1 MGLLHTY
8 QTGQTLA
15 PLGGGSDGLPLGPFA
30 DWAALPASAQSGSL
44 AFVSDL
50 GPASSYGIARY
61 DTGDAEWKLFFGY
74 FLTLADLLTFTD
86 PINSLA
92 VATVGAS
99 LDDPESV
106 RYQWDDSLLVPA
118 WVRTPDGTEY
128 IYAATDWAN
137 LPAQD
142 TIQADDEAVVAS
154 LGLGNAY
161 GRAVYDGTDW
171 LLSRAWFDTVSD
183 MTAFPEP
190 KSVGALAAVEA
201 SASDDENAV
210 RYQWNGS
217 AWARTAALTAG
228 YAWTLTETQLLDGTD
243 PSGIGLVQEGDWGI
257 FAASGGPIV
266 VRYKVVTIAAGTT
279 TGTRAMWIPPAAYAG
294 TNLVLDSFALGT
306 ESDAQLVAQGLAVT
320 EVPTGTVSSVG
331 GYIRLDSPAGA
342 GNPEARLNHATI
354 TGDKKWALMGQIRGT
369 VTGAAAGLFQP
380 FTEANSQYV
389 LAHNAFSGLTSTVQQ
404 LYWVSSWT
412 VASNTFTVRGGGS
425 TWPASTPWLVMAES
439 GTAISDPIETRV
451 DGAVYSVFRRNSDGA
466 VAGTNWTLT
475 PQTVSGTGVSAQ
487 LELKNYFRL
496 VWD

>member
-1 MGLLHTY
+1 
-8 QTGQTLA
+8 
-15 PLGGGSDGLPLGPFA
+15 
-30 DWAALPASAQSGSL
+30 
-44 AFVSDL
+44 
-50 GPASSYGIARY
+50 
-61 DTGDAEWKLFFGY
+61 
-74 FLTLADLLTFTD
+74 
-86 PINSLA
+86 
-92 VATVGAS
+92 
-99 LDDPESV
+99 
-106 RYQWDDSLLVPA
+106 
-118 WVRTPDGTEY
+118 
-128 IYAATDWAN
+128 
-137 LPAQD
+137 
-142 TIQADDEAVVAS
+142 
-154 LGLGNAY
+154 
-161 GRAVYDGTDW
+161 
-171 LLSRAWFDTVSD
+171 
-183 MTAFPEP
+183 MTAFPEL
-190 KSVGALAAVEA
+190 KSVGALASVEQ

-243 PSGIGLVQEGDWGI
+243 PSGIGLVQEGDYGI
-257 FAASGGPIV
+257 FAASGGPIA

-306 ESDAQLVAQGLAVT
+306 ESDAQLVDQGLAVT
-320 EVPTGTVSSVG
+320 EVGTGTVSSVG
-331 GYIRLDSPAGA
+331 GYIRLDSPSGA

-354 TGDKKWALMGQIRGT
+354 TGDKKWALIGQIRGT

-380 FTEANSQYV
+380 TAETNSQYA

-404 LYWVSSWT
+404 LYWVSNWT
-412 VASNTFTVRGGGS
+412 VASNTFTVRDGGS

-475 PQTVSGTGVSAQ
+475 PQTVSGSGVSAR